1 MDNLNPTQPQGAP
14 ASPEAGNAAL
24 ALHQW
29 CHDLVICITLVTLP
43 EARATALTATMKKMF
58 DSKKNVDMVK
68 VLEDCK
74 PSEVGARGARE
85 A

>member
-1 MDNLNPTQPQGAP
+1 MSG
-14 ASPEAGNAAL
+14 
-24 ALHQW
+24 
-29 CHDLVICITLVTLP
+29 CITLVTLP
-43 EARATALTATMKKMF
+43 EARATALTATMKKLF

>member
-1 MDNLNPTQPQGAP
+1 MSG
-14 ASPEAGNAAL
+14 
-24 ALHQW
+24 
-29 CHDLVICITLVTLP
+29 CITLVTLP

-58 DSKKNVDMVK
+58 ESKKNVDMVK

-74 PSEVGARGARE
+74 ASEVGAGVACE

>member
-1 MDNLNPTQPQGAP
+1 MSG
-14 ASPEAGNAAL
+14 
-24 ALHQW
+24 
-29 CHDLVICITLVTLP
+29 CITLVTLP
-43 EARATALTATMKKMF
+43 EARATALTAKKMF